1 MEGMDLIAE
10 EVIIAKTAIT
20 DSWIQILPKVS
31 VYAVQIISVLT
42 KAFRTSQRIKES
54 YLKLYQYLG

>member
-1 MEGMDLIAE
+1 MDLIAE

-20 DSWIQILPKVS
+20 DSWFQILPKVS